1 MDYNDKINTDEI
13 INNLQIAADIHN
25 KVRKECHKNLKSGQK
40 YYDIVKLY
48 ENEIKKYSTDTIDIA
63 FPIGFSV
70 NNICAHDSSYKGD
83 NRVLNKGDIVK
94 IDFGV
99 HSNGYIIDSAYTHVV
114 DNLNNLNNLN
124 NVNIK
129 TQNLINST
137 IEATNI
143 VIKNSG
149 VDARLYEL
157 SELIEE
163 TISSYDGIKPIYA
176 IGGHNIL
183 KNKIH
188 GGKLILGKP
197 HPSQEGIKMEENEIF
212 AIETFASTGT
222 GDLKIMPNVTHY
234 MQKNN
239 DDKSMNLLKN
249 IKCGSYIK
257 SRNMLPFNM
266 DWIDNLNKRELE
278 LLTKMNIIEAYPA
291 LADIKDNALT
301 SQSEHTIFIKES
313 CVINLSEF

>member
-1 MDYNDKINTDEI
+1 MDYNLDEI
-13 INNLQIAADIHN
+13 INNLKIAADIHY
-25 KVRKECHKNLKSGQK
+25 KVRTKCKKYLQSGKK

-48 ENEIKKYSTDTIDIA
+48 ENEIIKYSTDKIDIA

-83 NRVLNKGDIVK
+83 NRILNKGDIVK
-94 IDFGV
+94 IDLGV
-99 HSNGYIIDSAYTHVV
+99 HSNGYIIDSATTHVI
-114 DNLNNLNNLN
+114 DTDFNNLNN
-124 NVNIK
+124 K
-129 TQNLINST
+129 TKNLINAT

-157 SELIEE
+157 SELIQE
-163 TISSYDGIKPIYA
+163 TISSYDGVKPIYA

-197 HPSQEGIKMEENEIF
+197 HPSQEGIKMQENEIF

-222 GDLKIMPNVTHY
+222 GDLKMLPNITHY

-239 DDKSMNLLKN
+239 DTKSINLLQN

-257 SRNMLPFNM
+257 NRNMMPFNM
-266 DWIDNLNKRELE
+266 DWIPNLNKKELD
-278 LLTKMNIIEAYPA
+278 LLTKMNIIEPYPA
-291 LADIKDNALT
+291 LADIKNNSLT
-301 SQSEHTIFIKES
+301 SQSEHTIFIKE
-313 CVINLSEF
+313 CGVEILSKFDDY

>member
-1 MDYNDKINTDEI
+1 MDYNLDDI
-13 INNLQIAADIHN
+13 INNLKIAADIHY
-25 KVRKECHKNLKSGQK
+25 KVRTECQKYLKSGKK
-40 YYDIVKLY
+40 YYDIVKSY
-48 ENEIKKYSTDTIDIA
+48 ENEIKKYSSDIIDIA
-63 FPIGFSV
+63 FPVGFSV

-83 NRVLNKGDIVK
+83 NRILNKGDIIK

-99 HSNGYIIDSAYTHVV
+99 HCNGYIIDSAYSHVI
-114 DNLNNLNNLN
+114 DTDFNNLND
-124 NVNIK
+124 K
-129 TQNLINST
+129 TKNLINST

-143 VIKNSG
+143 AIKNSG
-149 VDARLYEL
+149 VDARLFEL

-183 KNKIH
+183 QNKIH

-197 HPSQEGIKMEENEIF
+197 HSSQEGIKMEENEIF

-222 GDLKIMPNVTHY
+222 GDLKMLPNITHY

-239 DDKSMNLLKN
+239 DAKSINLLKN
-249 IKCGSYIK
+249 IKCGSYIIN
-257 SRNMLPFNM
+257 RNMLPFNM
-266 DWIDNLNKRELE
+266 DWIDNLNKRELD
-278 LLTKMNIIEAYPA
+278 LLTKMNIIEPYPA

-301 SQSEHTIFIKES
+301 SQHEHTIFIKES
-313 CVINLSEF
+313 GVKILSKFDDY

>member
-1 MDYNDKINTDEI
+1 MDYNDKVNTDEV
-13 INNLQIAADIHN
+13 INNLKIAADIHY
-25 KVRKECHKNLKSGQK
+25 KVKTDCQQYLRSGKK

-48 ENEIKKYSTDTIDIA
+48 ENEIKKYSTDEIDIA

-83 NRVLNKGDIVK
+83 NRILNKGDIIK

-114 DNLNNLNNLN
+114 DTDFNNLNN
-124 NVNIK
+124 K

-143 VIKNSG
+143 AIKNSG
-149 VDARLYEL
+149 IEARVYEL

-163 TISSYDGIKPIYA
+163 TISSYEGIKPIYA

-183 KNKIH
+183 QNKIH

-222 GDLKIMPNVTHY
+222 GDLKMLPNITHY

-239 DDKSMNLLKN
+239 DTKSINLLN
-249 IKCGSYIK
+249 SIKCGPFITN
-257 SRNMLPFNM
+257 RNMLPFNM
-266 DWIDNLNKRELE
+266 DWIDNLNKRELD
-278 LLTKMNIIEAYPA
+278 LLTKMNIVEAYPA
-291 LADIKDNALT
+291 LSDIKDNALT

-313 CVINLSEF
+313 GIINLTDFKIS

>member
-1 MDYNDKINTDEI
+1 MELNTEDI
-13 INNLQIAADIHN
+13 INNLKIAANIHY
-25 KVRKECHKNLKSGQK
+25 KVRTECQQYLKSGKK

-48 ENEIKKYSTDTIDIA
+48 ENEIKKYSTDKIDIA
-63 FPIGFSV
+63 FPVGFSV
-70 NNICAHDSSYKGD
+70 NNICAHDSSYMGD

-99 HSNGYIIDSAYTHVV
+99 HCNGYIIDSAYTHVV
-114 DNLNNLNNLN
+114 DTDFNNLNK
-124 NVNIK
+124 K

-163 TISSYDGIKPIYA
+163 TISSYDYIKPIYA

-183 KNKIH
+183 QNKIH

-197 HPSQEGIKMEENEIF
+197 HSSQEGIKMEENEIF

-222 GDLKIMPNVTHY
+222 GHLKMLPNITHY

-239 DDKSMNLLKN
+239 DSKSTNLLN
-249 IKCGSYIK
+249 SLKCGDYLKKRS
-257 SRNMLPFNM
+257 MLPFNM
-266 DWIDNLNKRELE
+266 DWIDNLFKRELD
-278 LLTKMNIIEAYPA
+278 LLVKMNIVESYPP
-291 LADIKDNALT
+291 LGDIKDNSLT
-301 SQSEHTIFIKES
+301 SQHEHTIFIKES
-313 CVINLSEF
+313 GIIKLSDFENN

>member
-1 MDYNDKINTDEI
+1 MEFNTEEI
-13 INNLQIAADIHN
+13 INNLKIAADIHY
-25 KVRKECHKNLKSGQK
+25 KVRTDCQKYLKSGKK

-48 ENEIKKYSTDTIDIA
+48 ENEIKKYSTDKIDIA

-70 NNICAHDSSYKGD
+70 NNVCAHDSSYKGD
-83 NRVLNKGDIVK
+83 NRVLTKGDIVK

-99 HSNGYIIDSAYTHVV
+99 HSNGYIIDSAYTHAV
-114 DNLNNLNNLN
+114 DTDFNNLNT
-124 NVNIK
+124 K

-143 VIKNSG
+143 AIKNSG
-149 VDARLYEL
+149 VDVRLYEL

-183 KNKIH
+183 QNKIH

-197 HPSQEGIKMEENEIF
+197 HPSQEGVKMEENEIF

-222 GDLKIMPNVTHY
+222 GDLKIMPNITHY

-239 DDKSMNLLKN
+239 DTKSINLLN
-249 IKCGSYIK
+249 CIKCGDYLK
-257 SRNMLPFNM
+257 KRNMLPFNM
-266 DWIDNLNKRELE
+266 DWIDNLNKKELE
-278 LLTKMNIIEAYPA
+278 LLTKMNIIEAYPP
-291 LADIKDNALT
+291 LSDIKDYSVT
-301 SQSEHTIFIKES
+301 SQHEHTIFIKES
-313 CVINLSEF
+313 GYINLSDFNIS

>member
-1 MDYNDKINTDEI
+1 MDLNIDEI
-13 INNLQIAADIHN
+13 INNLKVAADIHY
-25 KVRKECHKNLKSGQK
+25 KVRTHCKQYLKSGEK

-48 ENEIKKYSTDTIDIA
+48 ENEIKKYSSDTIDIA
-63 FPIGFSV
+63 FPVGFSV

-83 NRVLNKGDIVK
+83 NRILNKGDIVK
-94 IDFGV
+94 IDLGI

-114 DNLNNLNNLN
+114 DTDFNNLNN
-124 NVNIK
+124 K
-129 TQNLINST
+129 TKNLINAT

-149 VDARLYEL
+149 IDARLYEL
-157 SELIEE
+157 SELINE
-163 TISSYDGIKPIYA
+163 TISSYDYIKPIYA

-183 KNKIH
+183 QNKIH

-222 GDLKIMPNVTHY
+222 GDLKIMPNITHY

-239 DDKSMNLLKN
+239 DTKSINLLKN
-249 IKCGSYIK
+249 IKCGSYLK

-266 DWIDNLNKRELE
+266 DWIDDLLKKELD
-278 LLTKMNIIEAYPA
+278 LLTKLNIVEAYPA

-301 SQSEHTIFIKES
+301 SQHEHTIFIKES
-313 CVINLSEF
+313 GVIKLSDFDNFN

>member
-1 MDYNDKINTDEI
+1 MDYNDKINTDDV
-13 INNLQIAADIHN
+13 INNLKIAADIHY
-25 KVRKECHKNLKSGQK
+25 KVRTDCQQYLKSGKK

-48 ENEIKKYSTDTIDIA
+48 ENEIRKYSTDKIDIA

-83 NRVLNKGDIVK
+83 NRILNKGDIVK

-114 DNLNNLNNLN
+114 DTDFNNLNN
-124 NVNIK
+124 K
-129 TQNLINST
+129 TKNLITST

-143 VIKNSG
+143 AIKNSG

-183 KNKIH
+183 QNKIH

-197 HPSQEGIKMEENEIF
+197 HPSQEGIMMVENEIF

-222 GDLKIMPNVTHY
+222 GDLKMLPNITHY

-239 DDKSMNLLKN
+239 DTKSINLLKN
-249 IKCGSYIK
+249 IKCGDYLK
-257 SRNMLPFNM
+257 KRNMLPFNM
-266 DWIDNLNKRELE
+266 DWIDNLLKRELD
-278 LLTKMNIIEAYPA
+278 LLTKLNIVEAYPA

-301 SQSEHTIFIKES
+301 SQHEHTIFIKDS
-313 CVINLSEF
+313 GIIKLSDFDNFN